1 MYSRHDNTAD
11 DGGGGVH
18 SAWQMYKNEALC
30 EAAYVCNTAGDKS
43 AAILFF
49 LFTDSAPAFHSACRR
64 FHSFFVV
71 IAWQNRSM
79 L

>member
-49 LFTDSAPAFHSACRR
+49 YLQILHQLFIPLADAFTA
-64 FHSFFVV
+64 F
-71 IAWQNRSM
+71 